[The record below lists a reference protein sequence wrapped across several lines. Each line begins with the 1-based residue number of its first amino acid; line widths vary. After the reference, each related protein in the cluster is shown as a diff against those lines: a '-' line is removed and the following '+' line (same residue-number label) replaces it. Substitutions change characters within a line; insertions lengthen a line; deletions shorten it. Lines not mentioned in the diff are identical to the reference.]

1 MDAVSYTDRDTRMAH
16 DVPFARP
23 APADPRPIPTPAVTS
38 PPPNRIAETL
48 RAHWPAVLFIGPAIV
63 LVTLVSIYP
72 VFDAIALSLY
82 ATRYAEKVRFV
93 GLQNYVELLRDP
105 TIWKAGANSL
115 VYTLGSLFVAIP
127 FSLAVA
133 LLLNRPSRMQGIM
146 RTIAILPWV
155 ISQTITALLW
165 GWLLNADFGPVT
177 YGIDAVVGVR
187 TAVLA
192 SPVWAM
198 VALVGINVWSS
209 YPQATLLMLAALQT
223 IPRELYEAARIDGAG
238 SAKSFRYITLPL
250 IRSTLLVVVIQLT
263 LLYFNMVTLVYVFTG
278 GGPLAAT
285 ETLALRVL
293 KTSFENWNLGHGA
306 ALGLIITLINL
317 AFSLLYIRTLRS
329 PKA

>member
-1 MDAVSYTDRDTRMAH
+1 MDAALATNRDTRKAQ
-16 DVPFARP
+16 DASSGCGARVEQKTK
-23 APADPRPIPTPAVTS
+23 RE
-38 PPPNRIAETL
+38 PPNPPQRAGVIEVL
-48 RAHWPAVLFIGPAIV
+48 RAHWLTVLFIGPAIV
-63 LVTLVSIYP
+63 LVILVSVYP

-82 ATRYAEKVRFV
+82 ATKFAEKVRFV
-93 GLQNYVELLRDP
+93 GLQNYIELLRDP

-133 LLLNRPSRMQGIM
+133 LLLNRPSRMQGAL
-146 RTIAILPWV
+146 RTVAILPWV

-177 YGIDAVVGVR
+177 YGIDALFGVR
-187 TAVLA
+187 TALLA

-198 VALVGINVWSS
+198 VALIGINIWSS

-223 IPRELYEAARIDGAG
+223 IPRELYEAAHIDGAG
-238 SAKSFRYITLPL
+238 PTKAFRHITLPL
-250 IRSTLLVVVIQLT
+250 IRPTLLVVIIQLT

-278 GGPLAAT
+278 GGPLSST

-293 KTSFENWNLGHGA
+293 KTSFEDWNLGHGA

-317 AFSLLYIRTLRS
+317 AFSLLYIRTLRG
-329 PKA
+329 PKQ